1 MKNSLIIFIFSVI
14 SFFSCKQTIDCDLI
28 ITNANVL
35 NVETGNIL
43 KNKSIIINKGKIANI
58 VSNATTYKAVQNIN
72 AKGKLVTPSFIDT
85 HIHPTD
91 VFGDRDKAPK
101 TLNKDARKKLSD
113 AYLPYGTTTT
123 LMLGQPENWLNTI
136 LRWQNSPNYQ
146 YTDHYTSGGAMISKE
161 NRKPYIGHC
170 VLENPKKA
178 KEKIIEYKNLGIK
191 HIKLYYRLNNPEF
204 KIAYKTADSLN
215 MNVYGHIGGF
225 GLKHLKIKE
234 TLKLGLTKYEH
245 LGIIPNNI
253 LTDKDDWD
261 KLNKQFFKYFG
272 KMDSESKVLEYLL
285 EQFRY
290 VNDHKKNELNN
301 FINLLAENNV
311 SFSTTI
317 HYLYQQFESTYFS
330 KASDKN
336 LTIKQKNRCLENFE
350 ILMKYAKKMHDSGIQ
365 IRLGSDMPNG
375 GKANISELILMCKY
389 GFPVADVFK
398 IASLNGA
405 NAIGID
411 DEVGTLAIGK
421 KANLIIWKES
431 PFDKIKNFT
440 SEKTIIKDGKVI
452 VKY

>member
-1 MKNSLIIFIFSVI
+1 MKNSLIVFIFSTI

-35 NVETGNIL
+35 NVETGSIL
-43 KNKSIIINKGKIANI
+43 ENKSIIIHKGKIENI
-58 VSNATTYKAVQNIN
+58 ISNSKNYKSTQNID
-72 AKGKLVTPSFIDT
+72 AKGNLVTPSFIDT

-101 TLNKDARKKLSD
+101 TLNKNARKKLSD

-123 LMLGQPENWLNTI
+123 LILGQPENWLDTI
-136 LRWQNSPNYQ
+136 LSWQKEPNYQ

-161 NRKPYIGHC
+161 DREPYIGHC
-170 VLENPKKA
+170 VLENSKEA
-178 KEKIIEYKNLGIK
+178 KEKVIAYHNLGIR

-204 KIAYKTADSLN
+204 EIAYKTADSLN
-215 MNVYGHIGGF
+215 MNIYGHIGGF
-225 GLKHLKIKE
+225 GLENLKIKE
-234 TLKLGLTKYEH
+234 TLKLGLTNYEH

-253 LTDKDDWD
+253 LTNQDDWD
-261 KLNKQFFKYFG
+261 KLDKQFAEHFG
-272 KMDSESKVLEYLL
+272 EMNSESRVLEYLL

-290 VNDHKKNELNN
+290 LDEYKNNELNN

-317 HYLYQQFESTYFS
+317 HYLYQQFESTFFS
-330 KASDKN
+330 EPSDKN
-336 LTIKQKNRCLENFE
+336 LTIRQKKRCLDNFE
-350 ILMKYAKKMHDSGIQ
+350 IMMKYVKKMHNAGIQ

-389 GFPVADVFK
+389 GFPVADVMK

-405 NAIGID
+405 NAIGIEN
-411 DEVGTLAIGK
+411 EVGSLKKGK
-421 KANLIIWKES
+421 KANLIIWRES
-431 PFDKIKNFT
+431 PFDNIENFT

-452 VKY
+452 LK

>member
-1 MKNSLIIFIFSVI
+1 MKNSLIIFIFSTI
-14 SFFSCKQTIDCDLI
+14 TFFSCKQTIDCDLV
-28 ITNANVL
+28 ITNANIL

-43 KNKSIIINKGKIANI
+43 KNKSIIINKGKIENI
-58 VSNATTYKAVQNIN
+58 ISNFKNYKAIQNID

-101 TLNKDARKKLSD
+101 RLDKNARKKLSE

-123 LMLGQPENWLNTI
+123 LMLGQPENWLSTI
-136 LRWQNSPNYQ
+136 LNWQKESNPQ

-161 NRKPYIGHC
+161 DREPYIGHC
-170 VLENPKKA
+170 VLENSQKA
-178 KEKIIEYKNLGIK
+178 KEKVIEYYNLGIR

-204 KIAYKTADSLN
+204 EIAYKTADSLN

-225 GLKHLKIKE
+225 GLEHLKIKE

-253 LTDKDDWD
+253 LTNQDDWD
-261 KLNKQFFKYFG
+261 KLDKQFAEHFG
-272 KMDSESKVLEYLL
+272 EMDSESRVLEYLL

-290 VNDHKKNELNN
+290 LDEYKKNELNN
-301 FINLLAENNV
+301 FINFLAENDV

-330 KASDKN
+330 EPSDKN
-336 LTIKQKNRCLENFE
+336 LTIKQKKRCLENFE
-350 ILMKYAKKMHDSGIQ
+350 IMMKYAKQMHNAGIQ

-389 GFPVADVFK
+389 GFPVADVMK

-405 NAIGID
+405 NAIGIEN
-411 DEVGTLAIGK
+411 EVGSLKIGK
-421 KANLIIWKES
+421 KANLIIWRES
-431 PFDKIKNFT
+431 PFDNLENFT

-452 VKY
+452 KK